1 MCVVQPIYNIYVVGL
16 GAGPGRWVQLWQ
28 APQAANAVAGAEAM
42 PTRVVEAWPAARR
55 KTIRQNPPGATW
67 AHRPGGVVCWCWRS
81 RVSAFAA
88 CGARQNPVVQNPP
101 GATWRWGGAGV
112 APDARWCSWLLRVA
126 PGGAGRRGRWPAVA
140 LGLLRVALGWRRCGA
155 GVAQNPWRKKCL
167 TPPPP
172 VA

>member
-1 MCVVQPIYNIYVVGL
+1 M
-16 GAGPGRWVQLWQ
+16 
-28 APQAANAVAGAEAM
+28 AP
-42 PTRVVEAWPAARR
+42 
-55 KTIRQNPPGATW
+55 
-67 AHRPGGVVCWCWRS
+67 
-81 RVSAFAA
+81 
-88 CGARQNPVVQNPP
+88 
-101 GATWRWGGAGV
+101 GGAGWRRV
-112 APDARWCSWLLRVA
+112 APGCAVMLLMLGVA